1 MKMIVVLDGYAMNPG
16 DLSFAGLEALGDCT
30 VYDFTRPEEVISR
43 AQDAEMVLTNKTR
56 LTAEMIAAM
65 PKLEY
70 IGVLATGYNNV
81 DIEAARQRGIVVAN
95 VPAYS
100 TASVAQLAFA
110 HILNITMQV
119 QHHSEEVHKGRWM
132 RNRDFCFWD
141 NTLIELEGKTIGL
154 VGFGNTGQATAAI
167 ALGFGMKVLAYTSK
181 SQDKLPKILPSMVLG
196 KLAYTSKSQDK
207 LPKGVCSVSL
217 DELFSSSDIVSL
229 HCPLT
234 PETRGLVNAERI
246 AQMKSTAIL
255 INTSRGPVVDEQAL
269 ADALNA
275 GRWYAAGVDVL
286 SSEPPKADNPL
297 LTAKNC
303 YITPHIA
310 WATKEA
316 RERLMA
322 ITTENVRAFLDGHP
336 INDVTRK

>member
-1 MKMIVVLDGYAMNPG
+1 MKKIVVLDGYAMNPG
-16 DLSFAGLEALGDCT
+16 DLSFAGLEALGNCT

-119 QHHSEEVHKGRWM
+119 QHHSEEVHKGRWEH
-132 RNRDFCFWD
+132 NRDFCFWD

-181 SQDKLPKILPSMVLG
+181 SQDKLPK
-196 KLAYTSKSQDK
+196 
-207 LPKGVCSVSL
+207 GVCSVSM
-217 DELFSSSDIVSL
+217 DELFRSSDIVSL

-234 PETRGLVNAERI
+234 PDTRGLVNAERI
-246 AQMKSTAIL
+246 AQMKPTAIL
-255 INTSRGPVVDEQAL
+255 INTSRGPVVDERAL

-275 GRWYAAGVDVL
+275 GRLYAAGVDVL

-322 ITTENVRAFLDGHP
+322 ITTENVRAFLAGHP

>member
-1 MKMIVVLDGYAMNPG
+1 MKKIVVLDGYAMNPG
-16 DLSFAGLEALGDCT
+16 DLSFAGLEALGNCT
-30 VYDFTRPEEVISR
+30 VYDFTRPEEVIPW
-43 AQDAEMVLTNKTR
+43 AQEAEMVLTNKTR
-56 LTAEMIAAM
+56 LTAESIAAL

-81 DIEAARQRGIVVAN
+81 DIEAARQRGIVVSN

-119 QHHSEEVHKGRWM
+119 QHHSEEVHKGRWEH
-132 RNRDFCFWD
+132 NRDFCFWD

-167 ALGFGMKVLAYTSK
+167 ALGFGMKV
-181 SQDKLPKILPSMVLG
+181 
-196 KLAYTSKSQDK
+196 LAYTSKSQDK

-255 INTSRGPVVDEQAL
+255 INTSRGPVVDERAL

-275 GRWYAAGVDVL
+275 GRLYAAGVDVL

>member
-1 MKMIVVLDGYAMNPG
+1 MKKIVVLDGYAMNPG
-16 DLSFAGLEALGDCT
+16 DLSFAGLEALGNCT

-81 DIEAARQRGIVVAN
+81 DIGAARQRGIVVSN

-100 TASVAQLAFA
+100 TTSVAQLAFA

-181 SQDKLPKILPSMVLG
+181 SQDKLPE
-196 KLAYTSKSQDK
+196 
-207 LPKGVCSVSL
+207 GVCSVSL
-217 DELFSSSDIVSL
+217 DELFNSSDIVSL

-255 INTSRGPVVDEQAL
+255 INTSRGPVVDERAL

-275 GRWYAAGVDVL
+275 GRLYAAGVDVL